1 MSQYKIA
8 NKEWSQIEERFQ
20 KKLSSWKGKLLS
32 VGGRLALIN
41 SVLSNLPMFMVS
53 SFRIPKGV
61 LKKLDYFRSR
71 FFWQSDGHKKKYRLA
86 RWGILCTPKGWV
98 DWGL

>member
-53 SFRIPKGV
+53 SFRF
-61 LKKLDYFRSR
+61 LREF
-71 FFWQSDGHKKKYRLA
+71 
-86 RWGILCTPKGWV
+86 
-98 DWGL
+98 

>member
-1 MSQYKIA
+1 MSQHKIA

-53 SFRIPKGV
+53 SFRF
-61 LKKLDYFRSR
+61 LREF
-71 FFWQSDGHKKKYRLA
+71 
-86 RWGILCTPKGWV
+86 
-98 DWGL
+98 